1 MDLTELERGT
11 DEIIPAEEFRVR
23 VRQVHQEGR
32 RLRVKAGF
40 DPTAKDLHLGHT
52 LLLNKLRAFQEK
64 GHEALYLIGDSTGMF
79 GDLTGRNATCKPL
92 TRKQDEETTKTYRYE
107 VRIESAPVETPVTN
121 WHLLSRL

>member
-52 LLLNKLRAFQEK
+52 LLLNKLRAFQEQ
-64 GHEALYLIGDSTGMF
+64 GHEAIFLIGDFTGMI
-79 GDLTGRNATCKPL
+79 GYPTGKNETRKTL
-92 TRKQDEETTKTYRYE
+92 TREQVTENAKENGSTEWRARGCQYE
-107 VRIESAPVETPVTN
+107 KISVVAGSVK
-121 WHLLSRL
+121 